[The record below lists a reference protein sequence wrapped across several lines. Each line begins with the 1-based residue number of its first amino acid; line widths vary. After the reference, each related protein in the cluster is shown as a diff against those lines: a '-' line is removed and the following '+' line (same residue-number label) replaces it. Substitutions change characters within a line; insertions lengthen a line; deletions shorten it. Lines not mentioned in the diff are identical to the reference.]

1 MASKRK
7 LEEDAETFATPS
19 KTQKMLDE
27 VKRSGRVRKKPARF
41 KDTGEESDE
50 DGEIVKTPKS
60 PESVSPGTAKSV
72 PSPKGAPTVTVPFIL
87 KPDAVASPA
96 KGPKPKAIV
105 AKSPGVIMIQN
116 PSLLGT
122 GAETNPLVV
131 SPHVVSVPTVA
142 PVTVPVVVQSPVI
155 PPVQS
160 PVTIKAKT
168 QTSQSADFDN
178 KSGRV
183 RKKSKKVLE
192 MEAFEEAERI
202 KTTTK
207 KVPETKG
214 SQKSP
219 AARKSGHI
227 GIVGKAADTVLTA
240 VTLTG
245 LSQGVAAEVGKLTA
259 VKMEPAEQMLDTSIP
274 PQALPQPAIPGKM
287 DPALANLPPFPP
299 SKLGTLSKPAI
310 PGKIDPVLANLPPF
324 PPSKLGNSSKK
335 GKKKK
340 DDIGPIT
347 TPPLIAPASP
357 IVAGAK
363 KVKTTPK
370 AKKSKQQE
378 LMEVEPHL
386 MGGAM
391 SVGVTEEQDI
401 GVLQS
406 GSLSD
411 SSVKVKT
418 EPTSPGKT
426 VKRGLKGSPSAID
439 PSLIE
444 TGIRMPQSIAGQSGS
459 VIKMLL
465 NTPTQFSSPTVSTQ
479 SINTSEKAQKLGTSP
494 EAMDTSIVKSE
505 AMYLGDESTIL
516 LSTDIM
522 EHTETVGDEDV
533 YDKKKQKKIIK
544 KTILMDP
551 MDDDEDDD
559 DLDDLDDDDDD
570 FDNGDEAGEWEF
582 ENQDGKLV
590 IADFPKKGNE
600 ELEEDKQAVDSNK
613 GKKSPK
619 RPTPKKRPQ
628 SKGKADGADADGE
641 QGDGKK
647 GGKAAKEKKKK
658 RLTAYTMWCNTVRN
672 KVLSENQ
679 GMDFAQLSRRLGEI
693 WQGLPAKAK
702 MAWKRKAK
710 REARKLMGKGLLIS
724 TSKGGGG
731 VITTTIPSS
740 HAMSAAAAAAA
751 ANTTAHATP
760 TQQATP
766 AAQPVK
772 VITAMR
778 EEPATTKAFGI
789 EPIDVSAHLKL
800 VGESLGI
807 IGMRLQE
814 HRGLIAVQGSLSVLL
829 DSMLCALGPLMC
841 LTTQIPEMNGC
852 SDETHSRTLD
862 NVAFFMPGL

>member
-7 LEEDAETFATPS
+7 LDDDIETFSTPS
-19 KTQKMLDE
+19 KAAKLSEE

-41 KDTGEESDE
+41 KDTEEDSDE
-50 DGEIVKTPKS
+50 EGEIGKTPKS
-60 PESVSPGTAKSV
+60 AGNVSPVPVKSV
-72 PSPKGAPTVTVPFIL
+72 LHAKGVASVPFVL
-87 KPDAVASPA
+87 KPDIVSSPA
-96 KGPKPKAIV
+96 KVPKPKTVIS
-105 AKSPGVIMIQN
+105 KSPGVIMVQN
-116 PSLLGT
+116 QGLS
-122 GAETNPLVV
+122 GAGVETNPLVV
-131 SPHVVSVPTVA
+131 SPHLVSVPPVA
-142 PVTVPVVVQSPVI
+142 PASLPVVIQAPVISPVHE
-155 PPVQS
+155 QS
-160 PVTIKAKT
+160 PVTVKG
-168 QTSQSADFDN
+168 QTAQSMDSDN

-183 RKKSKKVLE
+183 RKKSTKVLE

-207 KVPETKG
+207 KVPETK
-214 SQKSP
+214 SNQKSP
-219 AARKSGHI
+219 AARKSAQVG
-227 GIVGKAADTVLTA
+227 GVGKTVDTGLAA

-245 LSQGVAAEVGKLTA
+245 LTQGVAAEVGKLTA

-274 PQALPQPAIPGKM
+274 PQALSQPAIPGKM

-299 SKLGTLSKPAI
+299 SKLGTSSKPAI
-310 PGKIDPVLANLPPF
+310 SGKIDPVLANLPPF

-340 DDIGPIT
+340 DDVGTLP
-347 TPPLIAPASP
+347 TPSLIAPVSP
-357 IVAGAK
+357 IVSGSK
-363 KVKTTPK
+363 KGKTTPK
-370 AKKSKQQE
+370 AKKLKQQE
-378 LMEVEPHL
+378 MMDVDEAIIEDKES
-386 MGGAM
+386 G
-391 SVGVTEEQDI
+391 I
-401 GVLQS
+401 LQS
-406 GSLSD
+406 GSD
-411 SSVKVKT
+411 SSITVKT
-418 EPTSPGKT
+418 EPISPGKNVKKT
-426 VKRGLKGSPSAID
+426 VKASPPSMD

-444 TGIRMPQSIAGQSGS
+444 TGIRIPPAIAGQSGS

-479 SINTSEKAQKLGTSP
+479 SIHTGEKGQKASP
-494 EAMDTSIVKSE
+494 DTMDTSIVKSE
-505 AMYLGDESTIL
+505 AMFLGDESTIM

-522 EHTETVGDEDV
+522 EQTETVGDEDV
-533 YDKKKQKKIIK
+533 FDNKKTKKVIK

-570 FDNGDEAGEWEF
+570 FDNVDESGEWEF

-600 ELEEDKQAVDSNK
+600 EMEEDKPVDSSR

-619 RPTPKKRPQ
+619 RPTPKKRPP
-628 SKGKADGADADGE
+628 SKGKADGPDADGE

-647 GGKAAKEKKKK
+647 SGKAAKEKKKK

-740 HAMSAAAAAAA
+740 HAMSAAAAAAV
-751 ANTTAHATP
+751 ANTTAHAAP
-760 TQQATP
+760 TQQTITQSPKSA
-766 AAQPVK
+766 PVL
-772 VITAMR
+772 R
-778 EEPATTKAFGI
+778 EEPTTTKAFGI

-800 VGESLGI
+800 VGESLSI

-829 DSMLCALGPLMC
+829 DSVLCALGPLMC

-852 SDETHSRTLD
+852 SSDTHTRTLD

>member
-7 LEEDAETFATPS
+7 LDEDAESFATPS
-19 KTQKMLDE
+19 KAVKLSEE

-41 KDTGEESDE
+41 KDTEEESDE
-50 DGEIVKTPKS
+50 EGETVKTPKS
-60 PESVSPGTAKSV
+60 ADSVSPIPAKSGV
-72 PSPKGAPTVTVPFIL
+72 SPKGAAPVSFIL
-87 KPDAVASPA
+87 KQDVLESPT
-96 KGPKPKAIV
+96 KTPKAKV
-105 AKSPGVIMIQN
+105 VGVKPPGVVMVQN
-116 PSLLGT
+116 PGLVLT
-122 GAETNPLVV
+122 GMENTPVV
-131 SPHVVSVPTVA
+131 ASPHVVPAVA
-142 PVTVPVVVQSPVI
+142 PVSVPVVVQAPVM
-155 PPVQS
+155 PQVQS
-160 PVTIKAKT
+160 PGVAKAPA
-168 QTSQSADFDN
+168 QQSADSDN

-183 RKKSKKVLE
+183 RKKSTKVLE
-192 MEAFEEAERI
+192 MEAFEEAERT
-202 KTTTK
+202 KVTAK
-207 KVPETKG
+207 KVPEAKG
-214 SQKSP
+214 NQKSP
-219 AARKSGHI
+219 AARKSGQI
-227 GIVGKAADTVLTA
+227 AGKSVDTGLTG

-274 PQALPQPAIPGKM
+274 PQALSQPAIPGKM

-340 DDIGPIT
+340 DEMSALP
-347 TPPLIAPASP
+347 TPPLVSPASP
-357 IVAGAK
+357 ILSAAK
-363 KVKTTPK
+363 KTKTTPK
-370 AKKSKQQE
+370 PKKIKQPE
-378 LMEVEPHL
+378 MMETEPHL
-386 MGGAM
+386 AM
-391 SVGVTEEQDI
+391 IEDQDA
-401 GVLQS
+401 
-406 GSLSD
+406 GSLQPGTFTD

-418 EPTSPGKT
+418 EPISPGKT
-426 VKRGLKGSPSAID
+426 VKKGTKVSTPSID

-444 TGIRMPQSIAGQSGS
+444 TGIRIPPAMAGQSGS

-479 SINTSEKAQKLGTSP
+479 SINSGEKVQKVVTDS
-494 EAMDTSIVKSE
+494 MDTSVVKSE
-505 AMYLGDESTIL
+505 AMYLGDESTLL

-522 EHTETVGDEDV
+522 EQTETVGEEDV
-533 YDKKKQKKIIK
+533 YDKKKPKKIIK

-551 MDDDEDDD
+551 MDDDDDDD

-570 FDNGDEAGEWEF
+570 FDNVDESGEWEF

-590 IADFPKKGNE
+590 IADFPKKGGE
-600 ELEEDKQAVDSNK
+600 EMDDDKQTMEGK

-619 RPTPKKRPQ
+619 RPTPKKRA
-628 SKGKADGADADGE
+628 SNKGKGDGADGDGE
-641 QGDGKK
+641 PGDGKK
-647 GGKAAKEKKKK
+647 GSKTAKEKKKK

-710 REARKLMGKGLLIS
+710 REARKLLGKGLLIS

-740 HAMSAAAAAAA
+740 QAMAAAAAA
-751 ANTTAHATP
+751 ANAANTAAHAP
-760 TQQATP
+760 PPQQVAPST
-766 AAQPVK
+766 QPVK
-772 VITAMR
+772 AVPVLR
-778 EEPATTKAFGI
+778 EEPASTKQAFGI

-800 VGESLGI
+800 VGESLSI

-852 SDETHSRTLD
+852 SSETHSRTLD

>member
-19 KTQKMLDE
+19 KAAKLSEE

-41 KDTGEESDE
+41 KDTEEESDE
-50 DGEIVKTPKS
+50 EGELVKTPKS
-60 PESVSPGTAKSV
+60 ADSTSPIPVKSV
-72 PSPKGAPTVTVPFIL
+72 LSPKGPAAVPFIL
-87 KPDAVASPA
+87 KPDAVASPS
-96 KGPKPKAIV
+96 KGPKLKTVI
-105 AKSPGVIMIQN
+105 AKSPGVIIVQN
-116 PSLLGT
+116 QGLIAASV
-122 GAETNPLVV
+122 ETNPLPA
-131 SPHVVSVPTVA
+131 SPHVASVPTVA
-142 PVTVPVVVQSPVI
+142 PISVPVVVQAPVM
-155 PPVQS
+155 PLVQS
-160 PVTIKAKT
+160 PVAVKAQT
-168 QTSQSADFDN
+168 QQSIELDN

-183 RKKSKKVLE
+183 RKKSTKVLE
-192 MEAFEEAERI
+192 MEAFEEAERT
-202 KTTTK
+202 KTTAK
-207 KVPETKG
+207 KVPEAKG

-219 AARKSGHI
+219 AARKSGQ
-227 GIVGKAADTVLTA
+227 IVGKAVDAGLTA

-274 PQALPQPAIPGKM
+274 PQALSQPAIPGKM

-299 SKLGTLSKPAI
+299 SKLGTSSKPAI

-340 DDIGPIT
+340 DEVGSLPA
-347 TPPLIAPASP
+347 PPLIAPTSP
-357 IVAGAK
+357 VISGAK

-370 AKKSKQQE
+370 VKKPKQPD
-378 LMEVEPHL
+378 LMDTEPHL
-386 MGGAM
+386 VGGAM
-391 SVGVTEEQDI
+391 IEDQEVGI
-401 GVLQS
+401 LQS
-406 GSLSD
+406 GTLSD
-411 SSVKVKT
+411 NTIKVKT
-418 EPTSPGKT
+418 EPVSPGKT
-426 VKRGLKGSPSAID
+426 VKKGLKASPPSID

-444 TGIRMPQSIAGQSGS
+444 TGIRIPPTMAGQSGS

-479 SINTSEKAQKLGTSP
+479 SINTGEKAQKHSP
-494 EAMDTSIVKSE
+494 ESMDTSIVKSE

-522 EHTETVGDEDV
+522 EQTETVGDEDV
-533 YDKKKQKKIIK
+533 FDKKKPKKIIK

-551 MDDDEDDD
+551 MDDDDDDD

-570 FDNGDEAGEWEF
+570 FDNVDESGEWEF

-600 ELEEDKQAVDSNK
+600 EAEEDKHAMDSGK

-619 RPTPKKRPQ
+619 RPTPKKRAP
-628 SKGKADGADADGE
+628 SKGKSEGADADGE

-647 GGKAAKEKKKK
+647 GGKASKEKKKK

-710 REARKLMGKGLLIS
+710 REARKLLGKGLLIS

-740 HAMSAAAAAAA
+740 QAMSAAAAAAA

-760 TQQATP
+760 TLQATP
-766 AAQPVK
+766 PSQPAK
-772 VITAMR
+772 VTPIQR
-778 EEPATTKAFGI
+778 EEQSTTKAFGI

-800 VGESLGI
+800 VGESLSI

-829 DSMLCALGPLMC
+829 DSVLCALGPLMC

-852 SDETHSRTLD
+852 SSETHSRTLD